1 MDDTRRRMNLAEEI
15 VGSYGRQMGE
25 HLVAAACYGSV
36 AHGQADAHSDL
47 ELIVLTDASIEAV
60 NVHMVQHGIQ
70 VECEGKTYVERT
82 DLVQLIEDEFKVSL
96 VVEESPDVDEI
107 ISIGEDPDVLRQIRM
122 SQQDREHGRVFGQE
136 DGLTYLRERIQGAER
151 G

>member
-70 VECEGKTYVERT
+70 VEC
-82 DLVQLIEDEFKVSL
+82 
-96 VVEESPDVDEI
+96 
-107 ISIGEDPDVLRQIRM
+107 DVLPTERLLRAAQI
-122 SQQDREHGRVFGQE
+122 VY
-136 DGLTYLRERIQGAER
+136 LALREVTNRRNHRHSPLMLNCG
-151 G
+151 